1 MHERLA
7 GASEPEQER
16 LKCQPLAGEAVQRG
30 QTGDRH
36 RADEKT
42 QAGPRHPPQQAPKL
56 LDLPRP
62 GRHDDAP
69 RAEKQETFEH
79 RMVQYVI
86 QTGRQPDRGDIVPA
100 VREPHHPCAK
110 AQENDPDIL
119 NAVVREESF

>member
-7 GASEPEQER
+7 GTSEPEQER
-16 LKCQPLAGEAVQRG
+16 LECQPLAGEAVERG
-30 QTGDRH
+30 QTGYRH

-42 QAGPRHPPQQAPKL
+42 EAGPRHASKEAPEL

-69 RAEKQETFEH
+69 RTEKQETFEH

-86 QTGRQPDRGDIVPA
+86 QTGRQPDCRDIVPA
-100 VREPHHPCAK
+100 VREP
-110 AQENDPDIL
+110 
-119 NAVVREESF
+119 